1 MQSLDATDLRIL
13 ELLQE
18 DASLSAADVAARV
31 GLSQSPCWRRIHR
44 LEAEGYVERR
54 VAVLD
59 RRKLGF
65 RVMVFVHVKLVR
77 GARNSVAEFEEQVRA
92 FPEVLEC
99 HMLMGETDFLLKVLT
114 RDVEDYERFLRGRL
128 AALPQVQA
136 VQSSMA
142 LSTVK
147 QTQALPL
154 AALREAAVDR

>member
-1 MQSLDATDLRIL
+1 MQNLDATDLRIL
-13 ELLQE
+13 DLLQA
-18 DASLSAADVAARV
+18 DASLSAAEIASRV

-44 LEAEGYVERR
+44 LETEGYIAQRI
-54 VAVLD
+54 AVLD

-77 GARNSVAEFEEQVRA
+77 GARNSLSDFEEQVRA

-114 RDVEDYERFLRGRL
+114 QDVEAYERFLRERL
-128 AALPQVQA
+128 SSLPSVQQ

-142 LSTVK
+142 LTTVK
-147 QTQALPL
+147 DTARLPL
-154 AALREAAVDR
+154 EQLSGGEGP

>member
-1 MQSLDATDLRIL
+1 MQALDATDLRIL
-13 ELLQE
+13 DLLQT
-18 DASLSAADVAARV
+18 DASLTAAEVAARV

-44 LEAEGYVERR
+44 LESEGYIVRR

-65 RVMVFVHVKLVR
+65 RVTVFVHVKLVR
-77 GARNSVAEFEEQVRA
+77 GARNSLADFEQQVCA

-99 HMLMGETDFLLKVLT
+99 HMLMGETDFLLKVVT
-114 RDVEDYERFLRGRL
+114 RDVEAYEQFLRHRL
-128 AALPQVQA
+128 SMLPSVQE

-147 QTQALPL
+147 QSGRLPL
-154 AALREAAVDR
+154 EVVAADEGA

>member
-1 MQSLDATDLRIL
+1 MQALDATDLRIL
-13 ELLQE
+13 DLLQS

-44 LEAEGYVERR
+44 LEEQGYIAQR

-65 RVMVFVHVKLVR
+65 CVMVFVHVKLVR
-77 GARNSVAEFEEQVRA
+77 GARDSLPEFEQQVRG

-99 HMLMGETDFLLKVLT
+99 HMLMGETDFLLKVVT
-114 RDVEDYERFLRGRL
+114 RDVEAYEKFLRHRL
-128 AALPQVQA
+128 STLPSVHE

-147 QTQALPL
+147 QTGRLPL
-154 AALREAAVDR
+154 EMLADGEDA

>member
-1 MQSLDATDLRIL
+1 MQDLDATDLQIL
-13 ELLQE
+13 DLLQT

-44 LEAEGYVERR
+44 LESDGYITQR

-65 RVMVFVHVKLVR
+65 RMMVFVHVKLVR
-77 GARNSVAEFEEQVRA
+77 GARNSVAEFEQQVRG

-99 HMLMGETDFLLKVLT
+99 HMLMGENDFLLKVVT
-114 RDVEDYERFLRGRL
+114 RDVDAYEKFLRHGL
-128 AALPQVQA
+128 ASLPSVQG

-142 LSTVK
+142 LSTIK
-147 QTQALPL
+147 QSGRLPL
-154 AALREAAVDR
+154 GLLADEAEA

>member
-1 MQSLDATDLRIL
+1 MQTLDATDFRIL
-13 ELLQE
+13 DLLQS

-44 LEAEGYVERR
+44 LETDGFITQR

-77 GARNSVAEFEEQVRA
+77 GARNSLPDFEQQVSA

-99 HMLMGETDFLLKVLT
+99 HMLMGEKDFLLKVVT
-114 RDVEDYERFLRGRL
+114 RDVEAYERFLRHRL
-128 AALPQVQA
+128 STLPSVQE

-147 QTQALPL
+147 HTGRLPL
-154 AALREAAVDR
+154 EMLADDVDA